1 MALKLHS
8 AIAPVGLWMLTV
20 GSGLGYLLVY
30 SNTPGEASSGP
41 EHWPRSQELVLDSE
55 FPTLLMFAH
64 PRCPCTRASLHELNR
79 LVAQVDGRLRGYVLF
94 SRPAAEPIGWERSEL
109 WSLADSIPG
118 MTVLSDPDGQTARAF
133 GSETSGHVLLYDPA
147 GELVFSGGVT
157 AARAHEGDNRGR
169 DAIRNF
175 TNEGSILEKQTPVFG
190 CALRELAA
198 TPLAGVAG
206 D

>member
-1 MALKLHS
+1 VACLAFYL
-8 AIAPVGLWMLTV
+8 AQGTENRNY
-20 GSGLGYLLVY
+20 GGTTSGLRWMFWFAPLWSLVMLPAVDAC
-30 SNTPGEASSGP
+30 SNRRGWRGLC
-41 EHWPRSQELVLDSE
+41 LVLLALSVLSVS
-55 FPTLLMFAH
+55 FPTWN
-64 PRCPCTRASLHELNR
+64 P
-79 LVAQVDGRLRGYVLF
+79 
-94 SRPAAEPIGWERSEL
+94 WERSEL

-118 MTVLSDPDGQTARAF
+118 MTVLSDPDGQKSRAF